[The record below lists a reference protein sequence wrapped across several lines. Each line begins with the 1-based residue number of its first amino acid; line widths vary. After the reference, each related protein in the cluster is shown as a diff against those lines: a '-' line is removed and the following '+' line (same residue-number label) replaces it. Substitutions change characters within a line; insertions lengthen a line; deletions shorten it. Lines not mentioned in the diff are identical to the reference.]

1 MDARRKNVKQGVD
14 AEIRTRNARNKETHL
29 NHLESFFAT
38 CPRGLE
44 PLLAEDLATI
54 GAQKIR
60 TLPGG
65 AHFDADWPTCY
76 AANLHS
82 RIATR
87 ILWRIAHGRYAKEA
101 DIYRLAYETP
111 WSRWFSPDQT
121 IRVDVTAI
129 KSPLKSLEFVTLR
142 IKDAVCDRFRADAG
156 RRPDIDTRAPAVR
169 VHGFLTADDCT
180 LYLDTS
186 GAPLYQRGLRQK
198 TVDAPLKENLAAGIL
213 RLSGWQPGEP
223 LLDPMCGSGT
233 FLTEAAQ
240 IALNIAPGAGGRSFG
255 FQRLKNFDLETWKTL
270 LDAAQEAEKPAQFA
284 QIWGSDVSPV
294 AVRAALANLDRAGL
308 LPAVTLDSGDIRE
321 IAAPA
326 PAGILVANPPYGERL
341 SEQDELAAFYP
352 QLGSTLKRNFSGWD
366 CHILTSD
373 FRLPKLMRLAS
384 SRKTPLY
391 NGAIEC
397 RLFKFTMVS
406 GSNRSL

>member
-1 MDARRKNVKQGVD
+1 MEN
-14 AEIRTRNARNKETHL
+14 
-29 NHLESFFAT
+29 FFAT

-44 PLLAEDLATI
+44 TLLAEDLVAI
-54 GAQKIR
+54 GAQGVQAI
-60 TLPGG
+60 PGG
-65 AHFDADWPTCY
+65 AHFSADWDACY

-87 ILWRIAHGRYAKEA
+87 ILWRVAQGRYAKEE
-101 DIYRLAYETP
+101 DIYRLADETP
-111 WSRWFSPDQT
+111 WPRWFAPERT

-156 RRPDIDTRAPAVR
+156 RRPDIDTRAPEVR
-169 VHGFLTADDCT
+169 VHGFLTTDGCT

-213 RLSGWQPGEP
+213 RLSGWQPGVP

-255 FQRLKNFDLETWKTL
+255 FQRLKNFRLENWKNL
-270 LDAAQEAEKPAQFA
+270 LDAAQEAEKPARFA
-284 QIWGSDVSPV
+284 QIWGSDISPV
-294 AVRAALANLDRAGL
+294 AVRAALANLDRAGRHAERRRY
-308 LPAVTLDSGDIRE
+308 PGNCRPCAVRYSCR
-321 IAAPA
+321 
-326 PAGILVANPPYGERL
+326 
-341 SEQDELAAFYP
+341 Q
-352 QLGSTLKRNFSGWD
+352 STLWR
-366 CHILTSD
+366 
-373 FRLPKLMRLAS
+373 
-384 SRKTPLY
+384 TPV
-391 NGAIEC
+391 G
-397 RLFKFTMVS
+397 T
-406 GSNRSL
+406 G

>member
-1 MDARRKNVKQGVD
+1 MEN
-14 AEIRTRNARNKETHL
+14 
-29 NHLESFFAT
+29 FFAT

-44 PLLAEDLATI
+44 TLLAEDLAAI
-54 GAQKIR
+54 GAQGVQAV
-60 TLPGG
+60 PGG
-65 AHFDADWPTCY
+65 AHFSADWDVCY

-87 ILWRIAHGRYAKEA
+87 ILWRVAQGRYAKEE

-111 WSRWFSPDQT
+111 WPRWFAPERT

-156 RRPDIDTRAPAVR
+156 RRPDIDTRAPEVR
-169 VHGFLTADDCT
+169 VHGFLTADGCT

-198 TVDAPLKENLAAGIL
+198 TVDAPLRENLAAGIL
-213 RLSGWQPGEP
+213 RLSGWQPGVP

-255 FQRLKNFDLETWKTL
+255 FQRLKNFRLENWKHL
-270 LDAAQEAEKPAQFA
+270 LDAAQEAEKPARFA
-284 QIWGSDVSPV
+284 QIWGSDISPV

-308 LPAVTLDSGDIRE
+308 LPAVTLSAGDIRE

-326 PAGILVANPPYGERL
+326 PSGILVANPPYGERL

-352 QLGSTLKRNFSGWD
+352 QLGSALKRNFSGWD

-373 FRLPKLMRLAS
+373 LRLPKLMRLAP

-397 RLFKFTMVS
+397 RLFRFVMVA
-406 GSNRSL
+406 GSNR